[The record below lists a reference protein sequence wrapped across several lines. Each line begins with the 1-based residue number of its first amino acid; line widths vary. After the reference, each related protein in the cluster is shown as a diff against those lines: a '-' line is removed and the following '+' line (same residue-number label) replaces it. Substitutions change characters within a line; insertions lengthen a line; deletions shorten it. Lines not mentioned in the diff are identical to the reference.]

1 MKKIVL
7 AILLCSNFYASAQI
21 LSHYSDISI
30 LTVGPGDNLND
41 SFGHSAIRVKDY
53 VMNYDIVFDYGR
65 YDFNSPNFYL
75 KFARGQLDYQLGV
88 SYFDDFFDIYL
99 RQGRS
104 IDSQTL
110 DLTQEEKQQ
119 IFSYLLTNN
128 LPENRAYRYDFFYDN
143 CANRIPL
150 VLEESLTDSLVY
162 QNPKEFKLKT
172 FRDLIY
178 ECVDKNSWGSF
189 GIDLALGSVIDK
201 RTSLEDQLFLPKYVR
216 SYFENAQR
224 KGGKKLIKKS
234 ENLLEE
240 KPVEKEYSLAN
251 PMTILTSFSLI
262 LLVLTIVDWKRQKRF
277 KWLDVMLFLTTG
289 LLGVLVL
296 LLWFATDHT
305 ATAFNYNFLWAFA
318 PNVLMVVAIS
328 RSQLA
333 TWMKGYLKFLLLLMA
348 LMVLHAITKVQVFS
362 WALFPFC
369 LALAFRYFFLL
380 RQFKKA

>member
-53 VMNYDIVFDYGR
+53 LMNYDIVFDYGR

-150 VLEESLTDSLVY
+150 VLEESLTDSLSY
-162 QNPKEFKLKT
+162 QYPK
-172 FRDLIY
+172 
-178 ECVDKNSWGSF
+178 
-189 GIDLALGSVIDK
+189 
-201 RTSLEDQLFLPKYVR
+201 
-216 SYFENAQR
+216 
-224 KGGKKLIKKS
+224 
-234 ENLLEE
+234 
-240 KPVEKEYSLAN
+240 
-251 PMTILTSFSLI
+251 
-262 LLVLTIVDWKRQKRF
+262 
-277 KWLDVMLFLTTG
+277 
-289 LLGVLVL
+289 
-296 LLWFATDHT
+296 
-305 ATAFNYNFLWAFA
+305 
-318 PNVLMVVAIS
+318 
-328 RSQLA
+328 
-333 TWMKGYLKFLLLLMA
+333 
-348 LMVLHAITKVQVFS
+348 
-362 WALFPFC
+362 
-369 LALAFRYFFLL
+369 
-380 RQFKKA
+380 